1 MIVNY
6 ILGLLAGIV
15 SLISMSM
22 GEEVMSQMNILLV
35 SLLFAGTTVFF
46 SQLVDM
52 LIFKNE
58 ESQIMKLGSREIEIS
73 RNGFWLV
80 VAVYSSLVL
89 VLQRLDTR
97 LGNVLYTISFLAL
110 ILGIIFIV
118 YQLIKQTV
126 IYLKNK

>member
-35 SLLFAGTTVFF
+35 SFLFAGTTVFF